1 MKKFESFNSIV
12 TPLDII
18 NVDTDAIIPKQ
29 FLKSIKR
36 TGFGNNLFDDWRY
49 LDKDIEGSG
58 RKDRKINQDFIL
70 NNKIYTDS
78 KILLARENFGC
89 GSSREHAP
97 WALLDYGFQ
106 VIISSSFAD
115 IFTSNSFKNGL
126 LLITLD
132 KEYIETL
139 FDQTKNDNNLYLNSQ
154 IIRDMLDNIYLKVKI
169 NMSLNNI
176 FDKRKIPVSYNSLNN
191 GQQIKCII
199 KMTNFYKD
207 FTTCKFGY
215 SFELYQL
222 MILD

>member
-1 MKKFESFNSIV
+1 MKKFESFKSIV
-12 TPLDII
+12 APLDII

-70 NNKIYTDS
+70 NNKIYADS

-132 KEYIETL
+132 KVSIETL
-139 FDQTKNDNNLYLNSQ
+139 FDQTKNDDNLHLTVNLIDQKVFNDDIS
-154 IIRDMLDNIYLKVKI
+154 IDFEIDEFKKKCLIEGLDEIGLTLQQSNVIKEFEKNYH
-169 NMSLNNI
+169 
-176 FDKRKIPVSYNSLNN
+176 KRYPWLI
-191 GQQIKCII
+191 
-199 KMTNFYKD
+199 
-207 FTTCKFGY
+207 
-215 SFELYQL
+215 
-222 MILD
+222 

>member
-58 RKDRKINQDFIL
+58 RKDRKINNDFIL
-70 NNKIYTDS
+70 NKKIYVDS

-132 KEYIETL
+132 KKIIETL
-139 FDQTKNDNNLYLNSQ
+139 FDKTKKENNLYLSVNLTDQ
-154 IIRDMLDNIYLKVKI
+154 KVFNDEITIDFEIDEFKK
-169 NMSLNNI
+169 NVLS
-176 FDKRKIPVSYNSLNN
+176 
-191 GQQIKCII
+191 
-199 KMTNFYKD
+199 KD
-207 FTTCKFGY
+207 LTK
-215 SFELYQL
+215 
-222 MILD
+222 

>member
-1 MKKFESFNSIV
+1 MEVIPINYKTFNFNNVTISHDKILYNNDELYFSTPTLKIADIVDIDSRTYLQLKLTKK
-12 TPLDII
+12 THC
-18 NVDTDAIIPKQ
+18 
-29 FLKSIKR
+29 
-36 TGFGNNLFDDWRY
+36 NLF
-49 LDKDIEGSG
+49 
-58 RKDRKINQDFIL
+58 INNILATEFIL
-70 NNKIYTDS
+70 RNK
-78 KILLARENFGC
+78 
-89 GSSREHAP
+89 
-97 WALLDYGFQ
+97 
-106 VIISSSFAD
+106 V
-115 IFTSNSFKNGL
+115 
-126 LLITLD
+126 
-132 KEYIETL
+132 
-139 FDQTKNDNNLYLNSQ
+139 NDNNLYLNSQ